1 MPISG
6 RVLQQNKMWI
16 ALKMQAA
23 YVCALVV
30 CVATQRNLHEP
41 EEAFIFSAWRL
52 ENGLS
57 PVIISSITRS
67 DMVIVKSI

>member
-1 MPISG
+1 
-6 RVLQQNKMWI
+6 MWI
-16 ALKMQAA
+16 ALKMHTVYAS
-23 YVCALVV
+23 VCFVV

-41 EEAFIFSAWRL
+41 EEVFICSTRRF

-57 PVIISSITRS
+57 PVITSPVTRS

>member
-1 MPISG
+1 
-6 RVLQQNKMWI
+6 MWI
-16 ALKMQAA
+16 ALKTHTVYAS
-23 YVCALVV
+23 VCVFVV

-41 EEAFIFSAWRL
+41 EEVFIFSAQRL

-57 PVIISSITRS
+57 PVIISPVTRS